1 MLRVGL
7 TGGIGSGKTLV
18 AEVFK
23 SLSVPVFNADVEGK
37 KLLFAPHVKEQ
48 LRTLFGDHIFSCGE
62 VDRSILANLVFDK
75 PDKLTQLNAVIH
87 PEVRKMFELFAK
99 KNSSSPYVL
108 HEAAILV
115 ETGYYKLLDK
125 LILVVADADLRVD
138 RVMKRD
144 NVTREQVISRMKNQW
159 DDEKKI
165 LQSDFVIYNNADD
178 LIVPQVLNIHKQ
190 LQAQL

>member
-1 MLRVGL
+1 ML
-7 TGGIGSGKTLV
+7 K
-18 AEVFK
+18 EK
-23 SLSVPVFNADVEGK
+23 SYYCPTCKSNYELSSEIISLIA
-37 KLLFAPHVKEQ
+37 A
-48 LRTLFGDHIFSCGE
+48 E

-115 ETGYYKLLDK
+115 ETGYYKMLDK

-144 NVTREQVISRMKNQW
+144 NVTR
-159 DDEKKI
+159 DG
-165 LQSDFVIYNNADD
+165 
-178 LIVPQVLNIHKQ
+178 
-190 LQAQL
+190 

>member
-1 MLRVGL
+1 M
-7 TGGIGSGKTLV
+7 
-18 AEVFK
+18 
-23 SLSVPVFNADVEGK
+23 
-37 KLLFAPHVKEQ
+37 
-48 LRTLFGDHIFSCGE
+48 
-62 VDRSILANLVFDK
+62 
-75 PDKLTQLNAVIH
+75 IH

-178 LIVPQVLNIHKQ
+178 LIVPQVLNVHKQ